1 MPITTDLQWYNMF
14 ATKIGVYN
22 MKNKNNIELHLDF
35 TRARVLLS
43 RIQTAEDLLAM
54 WRVFG
59 PCLEKYPSIEKINK
73 RKNIS

>member
-1 MPITTDLQWYNMF
+1 
-14 ATKIGVYN
+14 
-22 MKNKNNIELHLDF
+22 MKNKNNVELHLDF

-59 PCLEKYPSIEKINK
+59 PCLEKCPPIEKINK